1 MSGKLLIVDN
11 DEQRRAALEHMLER
25 KGFELIHAK
34 SIRHAI
40 KKIKEVT
47 PSVMLLNFD
56 LGSQNAIELLRKLR
70 KEEIEIPSIVLAQ
83 SNSTRKAIRSIKL
96 GAKEYL
102 TYPFQPE
109 ELLEAINSV
118 SAQTTTKKKTG
129 SADKNKEVVGLSP
142 AAKLIQNHIQLVAP
156 TEMSVIIQGD
166 TGTGKEFVAREI
178 VRKSRRRRRAFV
190 ALDCG
195 AIPKELAGS
204 ELFGHKKG
212 SFTGAL
218 ADKKGSFEL
227 ANRGTLFL
235 DEIGNLSYQN
245 QIRLLRVL
253 QEGQIK
259 PIGSNEIINVD
270 VRVLAAANDDLWE
283 MVEEGKFREDLYH
296 RLNEFK
302 IELPLLKDR
311 GEDIKLFAQH
321 FLSDAN
327 ESLNKSVSGFTKKSL
342 DLMQSYDWPGN
353 LREMMNVV
361 KRACLLCQEKR
372 IEAQHLRLGM
382 SEHSGGSADSFDL
395 KEAVRRTEMEM
406 IDKALDATKGN
417 KSEAARLLGIDRK
430 SLYNKL
436 DQYKM

>member
-1 MSGKLLIVDN
+1 MSDKLLIVDP
-11 DEQRRAALEHMLER
+11 DKQRFAALEHMLER
-25 KGFELIHAK
+25 NGYGLLHESSVRAAMK
-34 SIRHAI
+34 AI
-40 KKIKEVT
+40 KEHT
-47 PSVMLLNFD
+47 PSALLVNFD
-56 LGSQNAIELLRKLR
+56 LGNLNAVDLLRKIR
-70 KEEIEIPSIVLAQ
+70 KVELEIPSIVLAQ
-83 SNSTRKAIRSIKL
+83 SDSTRKAVRSIKF
-96 GAKEYL
+96 GAKDYL

-109 ELLEAINSV
+109 ELLEAIKSI
-118 SAQTTTKKKTG
+118 SIKED
-129 SADKNKEVVGLSP
+129 ADRKATASGKNKEVVGNSP

-178 VRKSRRRRRAFV
+178 VRKSRRSRRAFV

-218 ADKKGSFEL
+218 SDKKGSFEL

-259 PIGSNEIINVD
+259 PIGSNDLVKVD
-270 VRVLAAANDDLWE
+270 VRVLAATNDDLWE

-311 GEDIKLFAQH
+311 GEDIKVFAQH
-321 FLSDAN
+321 FLADAN
-327 ESLNKSVSGFTKKSL
+327 DALNKSISGFTKKSL
-342 DLMQSYDWPGN
+342 ALIQSYDWPGN
-353 LREMMNVV
+353 LREMMNVI
-361 KRACLLCQEKR
+361 KRACLLCQGKR
-372 IEAQHLRLGM
+372 IDAQHLRLGM
-382 SEHSGGSADSFDL
+382 SEHSNGNTDSLNL
-395 KEAVRRTEMEM
+395 KEAVRRTEIEL
-406 IDKALDATKGN
+406 IDKALDASRGN

-436 DQYKM
+436 DEYNM